1 MYDGRCIY
9 VCVFVHGM
17 CRASDSSGGI
27 GTWDATEVSSDD
39 WNHPLC
45 WSEPSRYTSQGY
57 RKPSLSLDLAWATP
71 AQLVP
76 LSNHT
81 SIVSEPWNK
90 HKSKAQTMT
99 STNKGKRQGRG

>member
-45 WSEPSRYTSQGY
+45 
-57 RKPSLSLDLAWATP
+57 
-71 AQLVP
+71 
-76 LSNHT
+76 
-81 SIVSEPWNK
+81 
-90 HKSKAQTMT
+90 
-99 STNKGKRQGRG
+99 